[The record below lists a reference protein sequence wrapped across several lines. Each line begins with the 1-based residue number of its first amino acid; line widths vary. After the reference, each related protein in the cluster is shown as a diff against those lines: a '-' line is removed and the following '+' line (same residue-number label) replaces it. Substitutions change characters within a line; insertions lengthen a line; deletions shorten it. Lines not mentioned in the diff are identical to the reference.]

1 MNRILMSALAAAS
14 LAAAVTPALAQPV
27 GGRIYDHE
35 ARTDQGGGIRDRE
48 DRIAQRIEMGERNGD
63 LTRREAWNMKREL
76 RAIQGMEQRYR
87 GYDHRMNDR
96 ERADLQRRLDDLSAR
111 VFANRHD
118 GDRRGADWRD
128 HHDR

>member
-1 MNRILMSALAAAS
+1 MKRILMTALAAAS

-27 GGRIYDHE
+27 GGSLHE
-35 ARTDQGGGIRDRE
+35 RE

-76 RAIQGMEQRYR
+76 RAIEGMEQRYR

-128 HHDR
+128 HHDRYDH